1 MTTSDVVY
9 DWQAELEQQAL
20 THNDIQQMLMSDNEA
35 LQQQIIKLR
44 HDLVRDATFTYL
56 LHQLQ
61 FTTDEQVARVLLSSR
76 SWLH

>member
-1 MTTSDVVY
+1 MTTSDVAY

-61 FTTDEQVARVLLSSR
+61 FTMDEQVARVLLSSR